1 MDPKVHTL
9 LLCFQTLLL
18 SHILQKKKIFDGKYL
33 KLVNSMKD
41 RFSKYF

>member
-1 MDPKVHTL
+1 MDLKVHTL
-9 LLCFQTLLL
+9 LLCFQNLLL
-18 SHILQKKKIFDGKYL
+18 SHILQKNLYGKYL

>member
-18 SHILQKKKIFDGKYL
+18 SHILQKNFDGKYL
-33 KLVNSMKD
+33 KLVNSTKD